1 MRHCVVTPEVVP
13 LVRNGG
19 VGSNALHLAA
29 FLCRHAGHEVV
40 ILMTQA
46 AEIPVADAVA
56 FVERHSGATLVRLDE
71 VRPLR
76 PEEPLHPEA
85 LERSLRTLAWLEDQT
100 FDVIHFMQ
108 YQAAGFASIR
118 AKRIGRAFLNTR
130 LITILNSPERW
141 LAKHGKRPPQGSAAG
156 HLLDY
161 MERYSVQWSDHV
173 TCPSRAL
180 LDWLRADGWRLAA
193 DTRWL
198 PTYSPSPPSFEVA
211 AADRTHLVFFG
222 RLETRKGLE
231 LFVEALIRLAAR
243 PDLAAVELRI
253 TFLGKVSSA
262 GRKSADTYLREMR
275 RTLPPGWHWEL
286 ISDLDHEGAM
296 RYLHDHSGALYVMP
310 SRSDNAP
317 NTVTECLHRGLRVL
331 GADVPGVSELFANH
345 DHLVPPTVEAW
356 ASRLRRAVLE
366 GEEPATAACPP
377 AAAVQLRL
385 DFLAEVEASRDHPG
399 TTGPGL
405 EEAERITVVVP
416 HHNMGRLLTETLHA
430 LAWQT
435 DGNFEVVV
443 VDDGSTCRESLA
455 ILTAVERGWQDRRFR
470 FVRQAQRGV
479 CAARNHGA
487 ALGHGEL
494 LVFVDADNL
503 PLPAMLA
510 TMRHRLQWA
519 RLDAVTCDL
528 YSFDDGSA
536 DPFGSLVHS
545 WAFVGG
551 CLEASVFG
559 NCLGDANLM
568 IRREAFEGVGGFRP
582 AADEASADRALLTR
596 LLRSGLTMDATDEC
610 LFAYRRR
617 AASMSRTADSY
628 DRGHAV
634 MEALTEGLDP
644 WLRRLLEASFPIY
657 LTEGEAGREAGP
669 SKLVQKNL
677 QWRERYRIEKAKRR
691 ERDQRVDYL
700 YDRLTQ
706 WRRSPLVRLA
716 RFLKM
721 IPHDY

>member
-1 MRHCVVTPEVVP
+1 MRHCVVTPEIVP

-40 ILMTQA
+40 VLMTHAGEIAVAEA
-46 AEIPVADAVA
+46 AE
-56 FVERHSGATLVRLDE
+56 FVERHAGATLVLLDE
-71 VRPLR
+71 VLPLS
-76 PEEPLHPEA
+76 PEEPLQPEV
-85 LERSLRTLAWLEDQT
+85 LERSLRTLAWLEDKT

-130 LITILNSPERW
+130 LITIINSPVRW
-141 LAKHGKRPPQGSAAG
+141 LAEHGKRPPQGSASG

-161 MERYSVQWSDHV
+161 MERYGVEWSDHV

-180 LDWLRADGWRLAA
+180 LDWLRVDGWRLAA

-198 PTYSPSPPSFEVA
+198 PTYSPSPSSFEVA
-211 AADRTHLVFFG
+211 AADRTHIVFFG

-231 LFVEALIRLAAR
+231 LFVAALRRLAGD
-243 PDLAAVELRI
+243 PSLAVMDMRI

-262 GRKSADTYLREMR
+262 GGKSADTYLREMGQ
-275 RTLPPGWHWEL
+275 TLPAGWRCEL

-296 RYLHDHSGALYVMP
+296 LYLGDHSGALYVMP

-331 GADVPGVSELFANH
+331 GADVPGVRELFANN
-345 DHLVPPTVEAW
+345 DHLVSPTAEAW
-356 ASRLRRAVLE
+356 ATRLRRAVLE
-366 GEEPATAACPP
+366 GETPATAACPP
-377 AAAVQLRL
+377 ATTVQLRL
-385 DFLAEVEASRDHPG
+385 DFLEDVKTALDHPG
-399 TTGPGL
+399 TTGGGSEESGL
-405 EEAERITVVVP
+405 ITVVVP

-430 LAWQT
+430 LARQT
-435 DGNFEVVV
+435 DENFEVVV

-455 ILTAVERGWQDRRFR
+455 ILTAVERGWRDRRFH

-503 PLPAMLA
+503 PLPSMLA
-510 TMRHRLQWA
+510 TMRQRLQWA
-519 RLDAVTCDL
+519 RLDALTCDL
-528 YSFDDGSA
+528 YSFDDGIA
-536 DPFGSLVHS
+536 DPFGSLVHT

-559 NCLGDANLM
+559 NCLGDSNLM
-568 IRREAFEGVGGFRP
+568 IRREAFERVGGFRS

-596 LLRSGLTMDATDEC
+596 LLRSGMTMDATDEC

-617 AASMSRTADSY
+617 AGSMSRTADSY
-628 DRGHAV
+628 DRGRAV

-657 LTEGEAGREAGP
+657 LPAGEAGEEGSQ
-669 SKLVQKNL
+669 SKAEQKTL
-677 QWRERYRIEKAKRR
+677 LWRERYRIEKAKRR
-691 ERDQRVDYL
+691 ERDRRVDFL

-706 WRRSPLVRLA
+706 WRSNVLVRLA

-721 IPHDY
+721 IPRDY